1 MTGASSGIGSAL
13 ARELA
18 SRGHSLIVVARRQDR
33 LDSLALAL
41 KHRYGVR
48 VEVRP
53 CDLADRAARAA
64 LRDELAELNVSILC
78 NNAGFATFGS
88 FAALPAQRE
97 HEELELNVVAVQDLT
112 HAVVPGMCA
121 RGEGAILITGSTAG
135 FQPMPR
141 SATYCASKAFANTF
155 SEALHGELKH
165 RGITCTL
172 LAPGPVT
179 SEFSQVANIGH
190 IERSIPGVWLSS
202 ERVARDAVRGM
213 ERGKRLVVPGLIA
226 TIAACSGR
234 HAPRAIL
241 LPIIHRVLGGVSRAA

>member
-1 MTGASSGIGSAL
+1 MTGASSGIGSDL

-18 SRGHSLIVVARRQDR
+18 SRGHSLILVARRKDR
-33 LDSLALAL
+33 LDTLALAL
-41 KHRYGVR
+41 KHRYGVQ

-53 CDLADRAARAA
+53 CDLSDRAARAA
-64 LRDELAELNVSILC
+64 LRDELAALNVSVLC

-88 FAALPAQRE
+88 FATLPAERE
-97 HEELELNVVAVQDLT
+97 REELELDVVAVHELT

-135 FQPMPR
+135 FQPMPTG
-141 SATYCASKAFANTF
+141 ATYSASKAFANTF
-155 SEALHGELKH
+155 SEALHSELKH

-172 LAPGPVT
+172 LAPGPVL
-179 SEFSQVANIGH
+179 SEFSQVAKVGH
-190 IERSIPGVWLSS
+190 IDRAVPGVWLSS
-202 ERVARDAVRGM
+202 ERVARDAVKGM

-234 HAPRAIL
+234 HTPRAIL